1 MSPSEIREETFT
13 ILNELG
19 LHARPAMLLVQS
31 ISRLNCSMVT
41 IEKDGLE
48 ADGKS
53 IMGVLTL
60 AAEQGS
66 QIKVRAEGPDADKVL
81 EAIRKLVNDKFG
93 ED

>member
-1 MSPSEIREETFT
+1 MTGTDYCESTFV
-13 ILNELG
+13 IQNELG
-19 LHARPAMLLVQS
+19 LHARPAMLLVQA
-31 ISRLNCSMVT
+31 IARLDCNVA

-48 ADGKS
+48 ADAKS

-66 QIKVRAEGPDADKVL
+66 SILVRAQGPDAEKAV
-81 EAIRKLVNDKFG
+81 EAIEQLIQDKFG